1 MVIVNYFIK
10 ILIFHSILFCSTGQ
24 YRTLYLMEFEN
35 INNDFTINHLQ
46 RALPDLIKDN
56 YNFRKDIKVEYSG
69 DIEPYL
75 SESNQTYKESALIV
89 NGRYFSTG
97 KRVDVEI
104 EVYNIDTWQLLD
116 KKTFFC
122 NSDDVI
128 CLHDAF
134 LIAIEEMLSPF
145 FVDEQ
150 NENINQSIKLSD
162 RTAELTHTNTKD
174 SEDISV
180 YDEVQDNIFNK
191 LDDMATYAEYNF
203 NYNEDA
209 SENNQNG
216 DRYFR
221 EFHFSTG
228 EASKISSVDVNT
240 ENLINI
246 IDQFLEN
253 PYYINIGEMEIKFN
267 EYNRS
272 LIDVVVPV
280 EYSVK
285 NSLIQDLLL
294 NIPHEKLVNKNGLVQ
309 LKFLNNNF
317 KFDAE
322 LVEKLAYMKY
332 QVFPVLYF
340 TSDKGELQQVVID
353 TWKQKYSNITINDI
367 SFIRVDKF
375 SPLFAIKPSSDNI
388 QINIDVSNFVT
399 KYKFSVPYDTFGK
412 YTKLSIKF
420 LLEDQLDRYLSVTYS
435 NN

>member
-1 MVIVNYFIK
+1 M
-10 ILIFHSILFCSTGQ
+10 
-24 YRTLYLMEFEN
+24 
-35 INNDFTINHLQ
+35 
-46 RALPDLIKDN
+46 
-56 YNFRKDIKVEYSG
+56 
-69 DIEPYL
+69 
-75 SESNQTYKESALIV
+75 
-89 NGRYFSTG
+89 
-97 KRVDVEI
+97 
-104 EVYNIDTWQLLD
+104 
-116 KKTFFC
+116 
-122 NSDDVI
+122 
-128 CLHDAF
+128 
-134 LIAIEEMLSPF
+134 
-145 FVDEQ
+145 
-150 NENINQSIKLSD
+150 
-162 RTAELTHTNTKD
+162 
-174 SEDISV
+174 
-180 YDEVQDNIFNK
+180 
-191 LDDMATYAEYNF
+191 
-203 NYNEDA
+203 
-209 SENNQNG
+209 
-216 DRYFR
+216 
-221 EFHFSTG
+221 
-228 EASKISSVDVNT
+228 
-240 ENLINI
+240 
-246 IDQFLEN
+246 EN